1 MEQAFYKD
9 DQTLAHKE
17 DMADSLVVRQNISY
31 EWESGQ
37 RGPRL
42 T

>member
-31 EWESGQ
+31 EWESEQ